1 MMDPMTAVVDHGHHH
16 KHHHNNL
23 TAAEEKLPASN
34 SHLISRTSNL
44 LQNKSFTDVTF
55 IVGPASH
62 SKKYVGHRVLLAMT
76 SPVFEAMFYGD
87 LSAGDK
93 GNKVIRIPDL
103 APIGFENLLRYAYT
117 DSLNLN
123 SVEDAM
129 LTAYAAKK
137 YLLPHLLKECT
148 AFVEKHVSAT
158 SACSVLEFAS
168 LLHSSNL
175 LFQALQSLDRN
186 TYQVLGHKS
195 LNGVQSSTLA
205 LLSSRRYLNIY
216 SEASLISACISWAG
230 SEARRR
236 GLDSSDFSVL
246 RFLLEEA
253 GVFRHLR
260 FLALT
265 PEELSRV
272 ITSST
277 GISKDVV
284 TSQLTIRS
292 SEDGGLITGQGG
304 TSNQLLSLTEQ
315 VSLFMNMAIP
325 GIRVLPKG
333 ISNDS
338 RPRAPPPD
346 YFVVRRTGLKANGVA
361 APVNS
366 VSPAA
371 KAARS
376 VAVKFQVPSF
386 DIFVVGASLGI
397 RLDPGFYSIRS
408 PKLDLNLRFTS
419 KPGIAVENTMNS
431 SSNLAADAVFDDDSL
446 LSAALTKD
454 KDAVVRFKRPL
465 MAKKG
470 TLNEITLTFGVNDD
484 LVVLKSGS
492 STKARNVA
500 SNASSEVVDA
510 EGIDWLFFKA
520 SSSVGLEFPELFY
533 YY

>member
-1 MMDPMTAVVDHGHHH
+1 
-16 KHHHNNL
+16 
-23 TAAEEKLPASN
+23 
-34 SHLISRTSNL
+34 
-44 LQNKSFTDVTF
+44 
-55 IVGPASH
+55 
-62 SKKYVGHRVLLAMT
+62 MT

-87 LSAGDK
+87 LSSGDK

-148 AFVEKHVSAT
+148 QYVEKHVSAT

-175 LFQALQSLDRN
+175 LFQALQCLDRN

-236 GLDSSDFSVL
+236 GLDSTDFSVL

-265 PEELSRV
+265 PEELSRI

-277 GISKDVV
+277 GVSTGNTNNKDQVIN
-284 TSQLTIRS
+284 SQLTIRS
-292 SEDGGLITGQGG
+292 SEDGGLTGQENN
-304 TSNQLLSLTEQ
+304 TTNQLLSLTEQ
-315 VSLFMNMAIP
+315 VCLFMNLSIP
-325 GIRVLPKG
+325 GIRNLPKG
-333 ISNDS
+333 LSNEI

-346 YFVVRRTGLKANGVA
+346 YFVVRRTGLKSCGVA

-376 VAVKFQVPSF
+376 VSVKFQVPSY
-386 DIFVVGASLGI
+386 DIFIVGASLGI

-408 PKLDLNLRFTS
+408 PKLDLNLRYTS
-419 KPGIAVENTMNS
+419 KPGIAVESSMS
-431 SSNLAADAVFDDDSL
+431 SSNLAADTVFDDDSL
-446 LSAALTKD
+446 LSAVLTKD

-470 TLNEITLTFGVNDD
+470 TLNEIVLTFGVNDD

-492 STKARNVA
+492 SSLTKARNIA

-520 SSSVGLEFPELFY
+520 ASSFGLEFPELFY